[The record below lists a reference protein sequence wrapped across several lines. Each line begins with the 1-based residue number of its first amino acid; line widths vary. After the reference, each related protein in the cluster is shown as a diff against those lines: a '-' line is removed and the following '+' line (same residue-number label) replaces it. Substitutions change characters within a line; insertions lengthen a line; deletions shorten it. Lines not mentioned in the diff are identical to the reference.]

1 MPDVFDIRPED
12 VDPTLL
18 RDQTA
23 KAVRG
28 AMLGASDASPEAHAE
43 SIRMA
48 TNLGVPVEMVRR
60 NPDWALRQS
69 RTQIDAETLAQ
80 KYPGTAKFLSDPNRA
95 GVTRDDIL
103 TQMALEDTM
112 RNAQLVAEPGLF
124 GKDVRDGLIKRL
136 ESHGHSFA
144 FVGRGDT
151 AFPDAGVEYSQKD
164 SAKAYVGMGGMG
176 GQAFDDSGAQAISA
190 GSEPAPAD
198 QIPPI
203 VDPAGAQNVELPNQP
218 RGFLEQ
224 GERSIRRG
232 EVLPFVGVAADVV
245 DVAKLTAIA
254 DRIKENKDT
263 DQDWIDL
270 LKYDAEIRRGTT
282 FGGKVAAVLGQLP
295 AFAGEFAATGGLYT
309 AGKEVATKGSLFLAK
324 RFLKKSAEELLEN
337 RALRMAV
344 QGTAWAAG
352 SMVQASVGMQHR
364 VLAETMKAQL
374 PQFSAMSVTE
384 QGDVEET
391 IKDPNDGFLKS
402 WGKATLSMG
411 IEVGT
416 ERVGATM
423 SAILNKVPGVEAVKA
438 AVSARW
444 MKMNP
449 GKTWNQYKALLAK
462 GGYDGVLEEVG
473 EEYVGDLMKAV
484 AGLEPLDLSWEEFG
498 VRLVS
503 FSVLPGAGFMLSA
516 PGMIKQ
522 SRNAAQQAQQQT
534 EFFKE
539 LGTQTEQ
546 SKTRERMPGYLGVLG
561 SMATENGP
569 VQNLYHPV
577 QTWNDYWT
585 AQNQSPRQAAVEL
598 LGEQGGQA
606 YDDAQ
611 AAGHDLEIPL
621 ATYVEKIAPTMH
633 NNAISR
639 EVRMG
644 SAEAPNVRELEA
656 VAQQMQAQVQEGM
669 TLNQSMVDLQA
680 EKEALTQESAQLEQ
694 AIQVDQQAPA
704 LAPEIAQQISKIS
717 KQLKKVKPD
726 SPKAA
731 ALNEQLQALQAQ
743 QAPAPAQVRQARLQ
757 AIAAQIPGATPEMVQ
772 QAIANLPQLQALA
785 NTPELAP
792 IVAEL
797 QQLQAEEQGAQ
808 KNQARAQEIA
818 QRQSEIDTQ
827 LADLETR
834 AAEVTKSTPD
844 MVPEV
849 KEYADKLFSDLM
861 ATNTTSERVARMQA
875 NLMAR
880 MAFIMATRAGMTMK
894 EFSERFQLRV
904 DDGTV
909 SATATLSQADVARDA
924 EYMDAVEAGDMETAQ
939 RLVDEAAQAA
949 GYTIGPVY
957 HGTYE
962 PGITVFEP
970 GRASAMYF
978 TDDINY
984 ASDYGDNLHRVFLRG
999 NVGDLTDPQ
1008 SDAYKLAVDTFNEA
1022 GGWSSN
1028 DDVMEGR
1035 TSPDFDPKTE
1045 NTWEILDNPDT
1056 DIGGVLIEA
1065 GYTVLKLQERGAV
1078 EGEEDITSYAVF
1090 EPSQIKSAD
1099 PVTRDAD
1106 GNVIPLS
1113 ERFNAG
1119 KDSILYQGATRP
1131 HALDLAPA
1139 EYIKGR
1145 GTVSTRQPSSVKAEE
1160 SETVLRVDLDA
1171 INQTKV
1177 LKKKI
1182 AQGIR
1187 DGAKRK
1193 DGTVKYVTDE
1203 QATGTDDEVIRHF
1216 MELAKSNLR
1225 WLWDMF
1231 PKEYRDRAKLWY
1243 VGANKIADAVAEKYA
1258 ISTEQAAGV
1267 FAVLSPQK
1275 DWFQNVSMGERIVE
1289 IWNRAKT
1296 ENFVFTPELFNYV
1309 RDKDVATA
1317 KKDAEKR
1324 KVKEEKWAA
1333 LEALY
1338 AGKAWND
1345 LPLDGRAR
1353 LFRALD
1359 ETTGDR
1365 SYRIILPEGG
1375 RGDLARTADGTPS
1388 TVAWSSYNFIEKA
1401 LSILE
1406 DGSIANISERL
1417 GNEHK
1422 VRNFYNNISDPN
1434 NANGY
1439 VTIDTHAVA
1448 AALLNALSG
1457 SSPEVADNFGAA
1469 GGDSLLGVSG
1479 SYGVY
1484 AEAYM
1489 ELANELSRELG
1500 VEVLAREVQS
1510 VTWEA
1515 VRLLFTKEQKTSGN
1529 LGAKIDELWNSHAKG
1544 KLNIDELRTAIWD
1557 LAGGMGTPSWADTS
1571 FGFDA
1576 QQSSVAGSTHDG
1588 GPFVPL
1594 GSRAASL
1601 NTELASRGSAK
1612 QRSGVVRGTQTLD
1625 QSEVFPLATFEQ
1637 RAFHGS
1643 PHQFEKFM
1651 LEHIGTGEGAQ
1662 AFGWGLYFAGNR
1674 DIAEHYRKTLSSAD
1688 QVRVKTVWDQPIY
1701 EKTNDGWQAQ
1711 SGEFLP
1717 YDSPEA
1723 EALNA
1728 YVGVVDKDNVSPEA
1742 QAILDSGDILQRFEP
1757 GQLYEVEIPD
1767 NDVLLDWDKPV
1778 SAEIIR
1784 KVAEKSVADGITD
1797 VSVDEAVELLEDEYA
1812 RNGEILYVSLSEQL
1826 GGDRQASEFLNSIG
1840 IKGIRYLDANSRTKD
1855 DGIHNF
1861 VIFDDA
1867 AIQMLN
1873 TFFQQQGVVRGQI
1886 TFNPAERGTAQRSF
1900 TIGMLKKADASTFL
1914 HEGAHFWLEV
1924 FGDIATQADVPAQ
1937 LAADYSAILKFLG
1950 VASREEIG
1958 TEQHEKFARAF
1969 EAYLYEGKAP
1979 AEEVRGMF
1987 ASMRQWFIRIY
1998 KEITNLNVALSDDIR
2013 GVFDRMVATETEIAA
2028 AEAAEKVTPMF
2039 GEKPAEMSDQNW
2051 ERYRKSVEAASLLA
2065 REQLQ
2070 AKLAKEIRAAR
2081 SEERKSELERIR
2093 EEVASELEK
2102 TREHIALALL
2112 RFGKTPRGGDLEE
2125 PQIAFKLDK
2134 QRLVDAG
2141 LDKQTMDKLRRLGVY
2156 RKEGGVDPQAASET
2170 LGFGSVEEL
2179 ALALTGTQSFNQA
2192 VAQEAQRR
2200 LEENHPSLMDNP
2212 AEIQAEAVAAVHNEY
2227 RDDVLAAEVA
2237 ELQRMLRKDK
2247 QAVGRAA
2254 DLAPAPLGSIARRVL
2269 RGEPQDAMA
2278 ALMLM
2283 DPRAIAD
2290 VAKQT
2295 AERTLAGQKLRE
2307 IRPSLYLATARRK
2320 AQEAVTAATKGDY
2333 QTALL
2338 AKESELL
2345 NHALY
2350 REGKRLREE
2359 GDKQARW
2366 LQKLNGDARQAAL
2379 GKAGHTYRDQ
2389 INAILERFNFRPIPL
2404 SQVDRRQGLAAWVAE
2419 QEKNGFTVELDDAV
2433 RDETFRK
2440 DYREMT
2446 AIELKGVYDAAKQ
2459 IDHLARLKNKLLK
2472 ARDDAEFEAARD
2484 EILEVL
2490 RANTTAKPIVPGSK
2504 TPLEKTL
2511 NSIGG
2516 YFAAH
2521 RKMASIVRE
2530 MDGFVDNGP
2539 MYRYVM
2545 APINDAANKEAAEN
2559 EKAIIKLQE
2568 LFATYSKEQMKHM
2581 TQKKVVNAGVKKF
2594 NFSHEDRLCIAF
2606 NWGNEDNR
2614 KKLVDGYNAL
2624 DEADVLAI
2632 LDTLT
2637 EQDWKFVQSV
2647 WDYVDSFWMAIKAK
2661 QERVYG
2667 IAPEKVEATP
2677 VVTKFGTFRG
2687 GYYPLKY
2694 TGAKAENESDADAAK
2709 AMLRGATGAAS
2720 TRRGHTEA
2728 RTAGVERPVRLE
2740 VGVLTQHISSVIHDL
2755 THHEMLIDVNKILR
2769 NRSILEAIETHYGEN
2784 LYRQLHSGIEAV
2796 AAGNVSS
2803 EDRFT
2808 KAFGYVR
2815 NGVTIAGLG
2824 FNLWTSVQQ
2833 TFGLTNAIPRLGV
2846 KYVAQAAAQWI
2857 GAAKDMENSVGWIYS
2872 RSEFMRLRGKTQ
2884 DRELNELYNTI
2895 NPSMNAALMGSYF
2908 YLIQRGQLLADVPT
2922 WLAGYHKAMDEGHS
2936 EETAIQL
2943 ADQVVIDVHGN
2954 GQVKDLAA
2962 VQRGGPLFKMW
2973 STFYSYFNAAYNNN
2987 VELVKGTNFK
2997 SPADIGRLAVD
3008 MLVLNSLPVALQFAI
3023 LSAARAGAGDDE
3035 EWWKKLA
3042 KDQISYLLGMMVFV
3056 REFGGILNSRGYE
3069 GPAGARFFAESYKLA
3084 KQVEQGEADRGF
3096 WVELNKVGGLLFHY
3110 PSTQLQRTVEGA
3122 KSLWEGKTR
3131 NPAVLIL
3138 GPSKEER

>member
-1625 QSEVFPLATFEQ
+1625 QSEVFPSVTLNQ
-1637 RAFHGS
+1637 
-1643 PHQFEKFM
+1643 
-1651 LEHIGTGEGAQ
+1651 
-1662 AFGWGLYFAGNR
+1662 NV
-1674 DIAEHYRKTLSSAD
+1674 DYR
-1688 QVRVKTVWDQPIY
+1688 
-1701 EKTNDGWQAQ
+1701 
-1711 SGEFLP
+1711 
-1717 YDSPEA
+1717 
-1723 EALNA
+1723 
-1728 YVGVVDKDNVSPEA
+1728 
-1742 QAILDSGDILQRFEP
+1742 P
-1757 GQLYEVEIPD
+1757 GQLTEAAQKLKAGEITREEYNRLAAVELPLTPFDAVPKPATMDEVKIGLGEYKAGARLKRDMAQAPEDVPAQTLESRLDIPAYREKGVWVVTLHED
-1767 NDVLLDWDKPV
+1767 RGDKSKGSAASPIAYTSTAILNNVTFKVHESAALNIASGKPKGTIATMRGDYQPMTADEAETTAKQAMQDGWVQVGMNPLRHSFFYDKTDERPVV
-1778 SAEIIR
+1778 SAEQVLQIGGLVLA
-1784 KVAEKSVADGITD
+1784 KNPVYGNAN
-1797 VSVDEAVELLEDEYA
+1797 EYLFQ
-1812 RNGEILYVSLSEQL
+1812 G
-1826 GGDRQASEFLNSIG
+1826 
-1840 IKGIRYLDANSRTKD
+1840 KDAP
-1855 DGIHNF
+1855 
-1861 VIFDDA
+1861 
-1867 AIQMLN
+1867 
-1873 TFFQQQGVVRGQI
+1873 RGQI
-1886 TFNPAERGTAQRSF
+1886 TFNPTERGTAQRLF

-1924 FGDIATQADVPAQ
+1924 FGDIATQADIPAQ

-2028 AEAAEKVTPMF
+2028 AEASEKVTPMF

-2081 SEERKSELERIR
+2081 TDERKSELERIR

-2141 LDKQTMDKLRRLGVY
+2141 LDKPTMDKLRRLGVY

-2237 ELQRMLRKDK
+2237 ELQRMLRKDR
-2247 QAVGRAA
+2247 QAVGRVA

-2283 DPRAIAD
+2283 DPRAIAE

-2295 AERTLAGQKLRE
+2295 AERTLAGQKLRD

-2320 AQEAVTAATKGDY
+2320 AQDAIEASTKGDY

-2366 LQKLNGDARQAAL
+2366 LQKLNGTARQAAL
-2379 GKAGHTYRDQ
+2379 GKAGHNYRDQ

-2404 SQVDRRQGLAAWVAE
+2404 SQVDRRQRLADWVAE
-2419 QEKNGFTVELDDAV
+2419 QEAAGFTVELDDAL
-2433 RDETFRK
+2433 RDEAFRK

-2446 AIELKGVYDAAKQ
+2446 AIELQGVYDAAKQ

-2490 RANTTAKPIVPGSK
+2490 RANTTAKPIMPGSK

-2539 MYRYVM
+2539 LYRYFM
-2545 APINDAANKEAAEN
+2545 APINDAANKEAVEN

-2568 LFATYSKEQMKHM
+2568 LFATYSKEQMKQM
-2581 TQKKVVNAGVKKF
+2581 TQKRVVSAGVRKF
-2594 NFSHEDRLCIAF
+2594 NLSHEDRLCIAL

-2647 WDYVDSFWMAIKAK
+2647 WDYVDSFWPATKAK

-2709 AMLRGATGAAS
+2709 AMLKGAQTAAS
-2720 TRRGHTEA
+2720 TRRGHTKE
-2728 RTAGVERPVRLE
+2728 RVSGVERPVRLDF
-2740 VGVLTQHISSVIHDL
+2740 GVLTQHVSSVIHDL

-2769 NRSILEAIETHYGEN
+2769 NRSIMEAIEAHYGEN

-2943 ADQVVIDVHGN
+2943 ADQAVIDVHGN

-3023 LSAARAGAGDDE
+3023 LSAARAGSGDDE

-3056 REFGGILNSRGYE
+3056 REFGGILNSTGYE

-3138 GPSKEER
+3138 GPTKEER